1 MSLSLS
7 ISFHSLPIDKYR
19 VDFFILADSKSYAIM
34 HMDVYQGRNAANVNI
49 HEEAKTLPTTQK
61 AVVNAV
67 FQIGLD
73 NDVQHGYRKI
83 SMDNRYQCPELAVV
97 LRDRCKILSTG
108 TCRKNRKGW
117 PKELMNMEKAGTER
131 GDSMMAYDKVNDVL
145 AIQWRDNRVVNCC
158 TTLLDG
164 TLEDTTRR
172 EGQLLRMLKVP
183 RPLKEYHRYMFGV
196 DKGDQRRMHLGGFAR
211 KAHFKKWY
219 KKSFFAVL
227 DCMLLNSLIAWN
239 TSSEDPSLERS
250 HMERYDFYAWIAD
263 DLLNYNEPQTKIP
276 PVIVQPS
283 KPITQ
288 ATHRKCVL
296 EDPENSHARC
306 AVCML
311 DANSSKE
318 WKGVRTKVFYCSSCG
333 VCVHEHTLKEKRSI
347 HDLFTEGMTCHE
359 IFRSDEGQQI
369 WARNKEQGGKQPK
382 QPYSVKTNHPKVM
395 ELRLKHGRSAKKRNR
410 NVDEDDTIVLV

>member
-1 MSLSLS
+1 MSD
-7 ISFHSLPIDKYR
+7 P
-19 VDFFILADSKSYAIM
+19 
-34 HMDVYQGRNAANVNI
+34 
-49 HEEAKTLPTTQK
+49 PTPP
-61 AVVNAV
+61 
-67 FQIGLD
+67 FDL
-73 NDVQHGYRKI
+73 
-83 SMDNRYQCPELAVV
+83 
-97 LRDRCKILSTG
+97 
-108 TCRKNRKGW
+108 
-117 PKELMNMEKAGTER
+117 
-131 GDSMMAYDKVNDVL
+131 GDSLQGSPDVFH
-145 AIQWRDNRVVNCC
+145 ISTQQIDVSEFTTRDIE
-158 TTLLDG
+158 TLLAS
-164 TLEDTTRR
+164 DT
-172 EGQLLRMLKVP
+172 V
-183 RPLKEYHRYMFGV
+183 
-196 DKGDQRRMHLGGFAR
+196 
-211 KAHFKKWY
+211 
-219 KKSFFAVL
+219 VL

-276 PVIVQPS
+276 PVVVQPS

-333 VCVHEHTLKEKRSI
+333 VC
-347 HDLFTEGMTCHE
+347 DLFTEGMTCHE

-410 NVDEDDTIVLV
+410 NADEDDTIVLV